1 MRLIYNPTERKSKK
15 ITKHNF
21 QNKLI
26 LKDKI
31 KKKLKKIIWLLN
43 GEIKKNLNKQKEKK
57 HYSSKYYF
65 INMDTMI

>member
-1 MRLIYNPTERKSKK
+1 
-15 ITKHNF
+15 
-21 QNKLI
+21 
-26 LKDKI
+26 
-31 KKKLKKIIWLLN
+31 LN